1 MEGGVDAGRPL
12 NSPPREWQLGAG
24 ALVSS
29 DGTLH
34 GVRVRATV
42 FAEKST

>member
-1 MEGGVDAGRPL
+1 MGGGVDGGRPF
-12 NSPPREWQLGAG
+12 NSPPREWRLRAG
-24 ALVSS
+24 VLVSS
-29 DGTLH
+29 DGTLC